1 MYQLQLMV
9 AIPQHLGISTKKQ
22 PQVTPNEVSYSAV
35 ITACDP
41 WEKSILWDTNFG
53 GRKNVS
59 HDFNTVLIYIYLQ
72 IVC

>member
-9 AIPQHLGISTKKQ
+9 AIPQHLGTSPKKQ

-41 WEKSILWDTNFG
+41 WDVSVVDLVGYPFGDTLG
-53 GRKNVS
+53 P
-59 HDFNTVLIYIYLQ
+59 
-72 IVC
+72 